1 MKILELTIIKIKELF
16 KRLSSRMEMTEEID
30 IKLED
35 T

>member
-16 KRLSSRMEMTEEID
+16 KRFSSRMEMTEEIG